1 MNREIM
7 RIFAPFVLCILISA
21 QSWAGEPTHHLT
33 ILTENAGEANHV
45 DGSGKTVGHNVDI
58 VKELMKRTGRSFEIE
73 VVPWARGYLMAQNDP
88 DTALFS
94 TIRTPERDDL
104 FKWVGPLHF
113 IKYILFAKKDY
124 PTAINNLEDARKVVA
139 IGCVAEDIGQKIL
152 LKKGFKNLDPYFG
165 TKANIQNMKK
175 LLAGRIDLWFSSKK
189 EVGVVASQLGIDPS
203 ELKETIVV
211 AEQFAYIAFSKK
223 TPDAIVERWQ
233 KALDDMK
240 NDGTYEKIMTKYPNG
255 SSSMTFERPAPVK
268 E

>member
-1 MNREIM
+1 
-7 RIFAPFVLCILISA
+7 
-21 QSWAGEPTHHLT
+21 
-33 ILTENAGEANHV
+33 
-45 DGSGKTVGHNVDI
+45 
-58 VKELMKRTGRSFEIE
+58 
-73 VVPWARGYLMAQNDP
+73 
-88 DTALFS
+88 
-94 TIRTPERDDL
+94 
-104 FKWVGPLHF
+104 
-113 IKYILFAKKDY
+113 
-124 PTAINNLEDARKVVA
+124 
-139 IGCVAEDIGQKIL
+139 
-152 LKKGFKNLDPYFG
+152 
-165 TKANIQNMKK
+165 MKK
-175 LLAGRIDLWFSSKK
+175 LLAGRIDLWFSIKK